1 MKVDRTPS
9 GQLALDL
16 QRALVG
22 SDTAPIQRL
31 IRLREVQHRVGL
43 SRSSIYRF
51 MAEGTFPKPVHLGAR
66 SVAWVEHEIDAW
78 LQSRSR

>member
-9 GQLALDL
+9 GQLGLDL
-16 QRALVG
+16 QRALSG
-22 SDTAPIQRL
+22 RETAPIQRL

-51 MAEGTFPKPVHLGAR
+51 MAEGTFPTPVHLGSR
-66 SVAWVEHEIDAW
+66 SVAWIEHEIDAW
-78 LQSRSR
+78 LRSRSK

>member
-9 GQLALDL
+9 GQLALDF
-16 QRALVG
+16 QRALG
-22 SDTAPIQRL
+22 RSDTAPIQRL
-31 IRLREVQHRVGL
+31 IRLPEVQHRVGL

-51 MAEGTFPKPVHLGAR
+51 MAEDTFPKPVHLGAR
-66 SVAWVEHEIDAW
+66 SVAWVEQEIDAW